1 MSHIRKQYTEWYCAL
16 YLWVWDESN
25 KKASTQNGTVHYTSE
40 YGDES
45 YKKAGTHDD
54 TVYCVLYLWVWDESY
69 KKARTQDDTE
79 DENISHWGE
88 KRHFLG
94 LFPLNHIF
102 NYNFS
107 HSWETILKLS
117 FKFDNK
123 QQSSITNFF
132 ADLSLK
138 LNDKQI
144 GR

>member
-1 MSHIRKQYTEWYCAL
+1 MIIPSTVCCAL
-16 YLWVWDESN
+16 YLWVWDES
-25 KKASTQNGTVHYTSE
+25 
-40 YGDES
+40 
-45 YKKAGTHDD
+45 YKKARTQDD